1 MSRGHTPYGYR
12 IENGAA
18 VIHEEEAA
26 QIRKMYKGYL
36 GGLSLVASAAEAG
49 ITMKHSSAKR
59 MMQNSH
65 LLGDDFY
72 PAIIDQETYVLG
84 DDFYP
89 AIIDQETYDAFEAER
104 QRREKTLGRNK
115 RKKKTMEARPE
126 PTAFRMRKPVT
137 VNTDPYKQAEYL
149 YSLIESEV

>member
-12 IENGAA
+12 IENGVT

-59 MMQNSH
+59 MMQNPH

-72 PAIIDQETYVLG
+72 PAIIDQK
-84 DDFYP
+84 
-89 AIIDQETYDAFEAER
+89 TYDAFEPSASV
-104 QRREKTLGRNK
+104 GK
-115 RKKKTMEARPE
+115 RPWSG
-126 PTAFRMRKPVT
+126 
-137 VNTDPYKQAEYL
+137 N
-149 YSLIESEV
+149 

>member
-26 QIRKMYKGYL
+26 QIRKMYEGYL
-36 GGLSLVASAAEAG
+36 GGLSLGAAAAEAG
-49 ITMKHSSAKR
+49 ITMTHSSAKR
-59 MMQNSH
+59 TMQNSH

-72 PAIIDQETYVLG
+72 PAIIDQETY
-84 DDFYP
+84 
-89 AIIDQETYDAFEAER
+89 DAFEVER
-104 QRREKTLGRNK
+104 QRREQALGRDK
-115 RKKKTMEARPE
+115 RKKKTIKARPA
-126 PTAFRMRKPVT
+126 PTAFRMRKSVT